1 MYNLYSNKARSR
13 IIAVLA
19 FFIAAKCAAEIQ
31 VVDDLGR
38 KLTFDAPVQR
48 IVSLAPHNTENLFTA
63 GAGNQIVGTVDH
75 SDFPQA
81 ALDIPRIGN
90 YKQFNVEAILAL
102 KPDLIIAW
110 FSGNTPASVK
120 QLIDLGLPVFY
131 SEPGT
136 FELIISNI
144 ERFSQLSGQTTIAAP
159 QLASMRNTIHELE
172 QRYADQEPVGVFYQ
186 VWNQPLITLNSKHSV
201 SRAIEVC
208 GGFNIFA
215 KEPSIAPRINIEG
228 VIAKDPQLILL
239 AGHEKEQ
246 ALKWMDMWEKWT
258 AIDAVS
264 NQQIKAIEADIINRP
279 TQRFIE
285 GTRTMCELID
295 AARHT
300 SHSAR

>member
-1 MYNLYSNKARSR
+1 MNKGRSR
-13 IIAVLA
+13 ILAILA
-19 FFIAAKCAAEIQ
+19 FFISASCAAEIT
-31 VVDDLGR
+31 VIDDLGR
-38 KLTFDAPVQR
+38 QLSFESPVQR

-63 GAGNQIVGTVDH
+63 GAGAQIVGTVDH
-75 SDFPQA
+75 SDFPPA

-110 FSGNTPASVK
+110 SSGNTQASVK

-144 ERFSQLSGQTTIAAP
+144 ERFSQLSGQTETAAP
-159 QLASMRNTIHELE
+159 QLASMRETIRTLQ
-172 QRYADQEPVGVFYQ
+172 QRYADQSPVGVFYQ
-186 VWNQPLITLNSKHSV
+186 VWDQPLITLNGDHSV
-201 SRAIEVC
+201 SRAIEIC
-208 GGFNIFA
+208 GGFNVFSE
-215 KEPSIAPRINIEG
+215 EPTIAPRINIEG
-228 VIAKDPQLILL
+228 IIAKNPQLILL

-246 ALKWMDMWEKWT
+246 ALKWMDKWEKWS

-264 NQQIKAIEADIINRP
+264 HQQVKPIEADIVNRP

-285 GTRTMCELID
+285 GTRTICELID
-295 AARHT
+295 AARQPL
-300 SHSAR
+300 HSGR

>member
-1 MYNLYSNKARSR
+1 MNKGRSR
-13 IIAVLA
+13 ILAILA
-19 FFIAAKCAAEIQ
+19 FFISASCAAEIT
-31 VVDDLGR
+31 VIDDLGR
-38 KLTFDAPVQR
+38 ELSFESPAQR

-63 GAGNQIVGTVDH
+63 GAGAQIVGTVDH
-75 SDFPQA
+75 SDFPPA

-110 FSGNTPASVK
+110 SSGNTQASVK

-144 ERFSQLSGQTTIAAP
+144 ERFSQLSGQTETAAP
-159 QLASMRNTIHELE
+159 QLASMRETIRTLQ
-172 QRYADQEPVGVFYQ
+172 QRYADQSPVGVFYQ
-186 VWNQPLITLNSKHSV
+186 VWDQPLITLNGDHSV
-201 SRAIEVC
+201 SRAIEIC
-208 GGFNIFA
+208 GGFNVFSE
-215 KEPSIAPRINIEG
+215 EPTIAPRINIEG
-228 VIAKDPQLILL
+228 IIAKNPQLILL

-246 ALKWMDMWEKWT
+246 ALKWMDKWEKWS

-264 NQQIKAIEADIINRP
+264 HQQVKPIEADIVNRP

-285 GTRTMCELID
+285 GTRTICELID
-295 AARHT
+295 AARQPL
-300 SHSAR
+300 HSGR

>member
-1 MYNLYSNKARSR
+1 MNKGRNR
-13 IIAVLA
+13 ILAILA
-19 FFIAAKCAAEIQ
+19 FFISASCAAEIT
-31 VVDDLGR
+31 VIDDLGR
-38 KLTFDAPVQR
+38 TLVFDAPVQR

-63 GAGNQIVGTVDH
+63 GAGAQIVGTVDH
-75 SDFPQA
+75 SDFPPA

-110 FSGNTPASVK
+110 SSGNTQASVK

-144 ERFSQLSGQTTIAAP
+144 ERFSQLSGQTETAAP
-159 QLASMRNTIHELE
+159 QLASMRETIRTLK
-172 QRYADQEPVGVFYQ
+172 QRYADQSPVGVFYQ
-186 VWNQPLITLNSKHSV
+186 VWDQPLITLNGDHSV
-201 SRAIEVC
+201 SRAIEIC
-208 GGFNIFA
+208 GGFNVFSE
-215 KEPSIAPRINIEG
+215 EPTIAPRINIEG
-228 VIAKDPQLILL
+228 IIAKNPQLILL

-246 ALKWMDMWEKWT
+246 ALKWMDKWEKWS

-264 NQQIKAIEADIINRP
+264 HQQVKPIEADIVNRP

-285 GTRTMCELID
+285 GTRTICELID
-295 AARHT
+295 AARQPL
-300 SHSAR
+300 HSGR